1 MEQNSIKGNDCR
13 AWIIPPER
21 ALNIDTPLDLLMTEQ
36 VLKSNGK
43 LAAAHIVLPNILISE
58 AIGFSESAAEHLRN
72 CARLLLRDLDRP
84 SLLAAVRNADVLWV
98 RLRHKIDREVMA
110 AAPNLRA
117 IATPTTG
124 LNHIDLAEAEKLG
137 IHVISLQGATD
148 FLQNVYATAE
158 HTVALIL
165 SLMRHLPA
173 AHEHVINGHWHRDL
187 FIGNEL
193 RGKTAGVIG
202 YGRLGRMVAK
212 YLQSFGMRISVTDIK
227 NVDQVEHPDIECVSL
242 DQLLRTSDVVTV
254 HVPLS
259 DQTKG
264 ILGKREFAC
273 MKPGSWFVNTAR
285 GELVDEVALLDA
297 LRKSHLAGAALDVL
311 CDEYSSNLTKNS
323 LVRYAQ
329 QHQNLLITPHIGG
342 CTTESREKTEHFLA
356 TRVVE
361 FISEDFKNPF
371 ARSNGL
377 EITAV
382 PNYGASL
389 PGSEDA

>member
-1 MEQNSIKGNDCR
+1 M
-13 AWIIPPER
+13 
-21 ALNIDTPLDLLMTEQ
+21 
-36 VLKSNGK
+36 
-43 LAAAHIVLPNILISE
+43 LPNILISE
-58 AIGFSESAAEHLRN
+58 ASGFSDSAAEHLRT

-84 SLLAAVRNADVLWV
+84 SLLAAVRDADVLWV

-110 AAPNLRA
+110 ASPNLRA

-124 LNHIDLAEAEKLG
+124 LNHIDLAEAEKLR
-137 IHVISLQGATD
+137 IHVISLQGETD

-173 AHEHVINGHWHRDL
+173 AHQHAINGHWNRDL

-193 RGKTAGVIG
+193 HGKTAGVIG

-212 YLQSFGMRISVTDIK
+212 YLHGFGMRVCVTDTKDI
-227 NVDQVEHPDIECVSL
+227 DPVEHPDIESVSL
-242 DQLLRTSDVVTV
+242 AQLLRTSDVVTV

-264 ILGKREFAC
+264 FLGKREFAC
-273 MKPGSWFVNTAR
+273 MKPGSWFINAAR
-285 GELVDEVALLDA
+285 GELADEGALLDA
-297 LRKSHLAGAALDVL
+297 LRKGHLAGAALDVL
-311 CDEYSSNLTKNS
+311 CDEYSSSLRESS

-342 CTTESREKTEHFLA
+342 CTTESREKTEYFLA

-361 FISEDFKNPF
+361 FISEGFKEPL
-371 ARSNGL
+371 ARSNR
-377 EITAV
+377 EITAA
-382 PNYGASL
+382 PNHAASL
-389 PGSEDA
+389 PGEEACGTAETSWKN

>member
-1 MEQNSIKGNDCR
+1 M
-13 AWIIPPER
+13 
-21 ALNIDTPLDLLMTEQ
+21 
-36 VLKSNGK
+36 V
-43 LAAAHIVLPNILISE
+43 
-58 AIGFSESAAEHLRN
+58 
-72 CARLLLRDLDRP
+72 
-84 SLLAAVRNADVLWV
+84 
-98 RLRHKIDREVMA
+98 

-137 IHVISLQGATD
+137 IQVISLRGATD

-165 SLMRHLPA
+165 ALLRHLPA
-173 AHEHVINGHWHRDL
+173 AHEHVINGHWNRDL

-193 RGKTAGVIG
+193 HGMRAGIIG

-212 YLQSFGMRISVTDIK
+212 YLQAFGMRVSVTDIMGV
-227 NVDQVEHPDIECVSL
+227 NQVEHSDIESVSL

-259 DQTKG
+259 DQTKEF
-264 ILGKREFAC
+264 LGRRQFAC
-273 MKPGSWFVNTAR
+273 MKPGSWFINTAR
-285 GELVDEVALLDA
+285 GELVDEVALFDA
-297 LRKSHLAGAALDVL
+297 LRTGHLAGAALDVL
-311 CDEYSSNLTKNS
+311 CDEYASNLGENS

-356 TRVVE
+356 LRVAE
-361 FISEDFKNPF
+361 FISEGLTVPF
-371 ARSNGL
+371 ARSNSSE

-382 PNYGASL
+382 PNHGASL
-389 PGSEDA
+389 SGSEDAYRAAETSWKK

>member
-1 MEQNSIKGNDCR
+1 
-13 AWIIPPER
+13 
-21 ALNIDTPLDLLMTEQ
+21 
-36 VLKSNGK
+36 
-43 LAAAHIVLPNILISE
+43 
-58 AIGFSESAAEHLRN
+58 
-72 CARLLLRDLDRP
+72 
-84 SLLAAVRNADVLWV
+84 
-98 RLRHKIDREVMA
+98 MA

-137 IHVISLQGATD
+137 IRVISLQGETD

-165 SLMRHLPA
+165 SLTRHLPA
-173 AHEHVINGHWHRDL
+173 AHQHVINGHWNRDL

-193 RGKTAGVIG
+193 HGKTAGVIG

-212 YLQSFGMRISVTDIK
+212 YLQIFGMRVSVTDIK
-227 NVDQVEHPDIECVSL
+227 SVDQVEHPDIESVSL
-242 DQLLRTSDVVTV
+242 HQLLRTSDVVTV

-259 DQTKG
+259 DQTTG
-264 ILGKREFAC
+264 FLSKREFAC
-273 MKPGSWFVNTAR
+273 MKPGSWFINTAR
-285 GELVDEVALLDA
+285 GELVDESALLDA
-297 LRKSHLAGAALDVL
+297 LRKGPLAGAALDVL
-311 CDEYSSNLTKNS
+311 ADEYSSSLGENL
-323 LVRYAQ
+323 LIRYAQ

-361 FISEDFKNPF
+361 FISGNLTDPL

-377 EITAV
+377 EEITAA

-389 PGSEDA
+389 SNSEDACGTAETSWKK